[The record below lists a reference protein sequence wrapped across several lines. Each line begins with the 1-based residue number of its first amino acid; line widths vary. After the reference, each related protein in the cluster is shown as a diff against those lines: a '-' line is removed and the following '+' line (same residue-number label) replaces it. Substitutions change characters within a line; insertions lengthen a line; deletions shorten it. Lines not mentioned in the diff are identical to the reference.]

1 MGLSLAFFQKFLAQ
15 PPSHRLVVKFQTKIG
30 YQYIPYINAQGYS
43 PRFPECKILVLNQ
56 PRIEQIHKRVMRD
69 IKRERNISQ
78 KFTYP
83 RRCFIGRVSR
93 RTQYNENRKYHD
105 YTKCL
110 KKTIHTYRF
119 DPFYIRN
126 TKQNQQYERAYPEC
140 PSHFHRFEITRQQQ
154 SQRKREKHSQQSTHK
169 IHRIE
174 RPAYPYHAIP
184 RYIEDSET
192 SQTDSQ

>member
-105 YTKCL
+105 YTKC
-110 KKTIHTYRF
+110 HS
-119 DPFYIRN
+119 YI
-126 TKQNQQYERAYPEC
+126 
-140 PSHFHRFEITRQQQ
+140 
-154 SQRKREKHSQQSTHK
+154 
-169 IHRIE
+169 
-174 RPAYPYHAIP
+174 
-184 RYIEDSET
+184 
-192 SQTDSQ
+192 